1 MNSGNG
7 SKSTLPPSC
16 SIPPETLRKHI
27 ESMRYSLFV
36 GGKRIRPILCLAAAE
51 AVDNGETARQR
62 ALPVACA
69 LECIHTYSLIHDD
82 LPAMDDDDLRRG
94 KPTNHTIFGEAAA
107 ILAGDGLLTFAFDL
121 LSSPVTA
128 AIDDPARIRIIQTIA
143 RAAGSLGMVGGQS
156 LDMIYEG
163 KQVGY
168 EILRSIHR
176 SKTGA
181 LITASVDLRRLVAG
195 ASEEQEEALKT
206 YGDHIGLAF
215 QIVDDLLDVEATTE
229 QLGKPAGSDIKSDK
243 VTYPSLFGRE
253 TSRTMAREAVQEAV
267 AALAAFD
274 HQGRAARELSPITS
288 SNVKNNHAHCGFPDR
303 PDAVPCWTP
312 SILPVICA
320 SSACRNWNCSP
331 RNCEKPSLPP
341 WPRPAATLRPA
352 WAWSS

>member
-1 MNSGNG
+1 MEITTYLNEQRQRVEDRLAALMLEPVGDFAQ
-7 SKSTLPPSC
+7 
-16 SIPPETLRKHI
+16 HI

-51 AVDNGETARQR
+51 AVNNNEQTRQR

-121 LSSPVTA
+121 LSSPVSA
-128 AIDDPARIRIIQTIA
+128 ALADQVRLRIIQTVA

-156 LDMIYEG
+156 LDMIYAG

-168 EILRSIHR
+168 EVLRSIHR

-181 LITASVDLRRLVAG
+181 LITASVTCGALVAG
-195 ASEEQEEALKT
+195 ASDEQEAALKT

-253 TSRTMAREAVQEAV
+253 TSRTMAREAVQEAI

-274 HQGRAARELSPITS
+274 HQAEPLRALANYIVNR
-288 SNVKNNHAHCGFPDR
+288 K
-303 PDAVPCWTP
+303 
-312 SILPVICA
+312 
-320 SSACRNWNCSP
+320 
-331 RNCEKPSLPP
+331 K
-341 WPRPAATLRPA
+341 
-352 WAWSS
+352 

>member
-1 MNSGNG
+1 MEITTYLNEQRQRVEDRLAALMLEPAGAFAQ
-7 SKSTLPPSC
+7 
-16 SIPPETLRKHI
+16 HI

-51 AVDNGETARQR
+51 AVNNNEQTRQR
-62 ALPVACA
+62 TLPVACA

-121 LSSPVTA
+121 LSSPVSA
-128 AIDDPARIRIIQTIA
+128 ALADPVRLRLIQTVA

-156 LDMIYEG
+156 LDMIYAG

-181 LITASVDLRRLVAG
+181 LITASVTCGALVAG
-195 ASEEQEEALKT
+195 ASDEQEEALKT

-253 TSRTMAREAVQEAV
+253 TSRTMAREAVQEAI

-274 HQGRAARELSPITS
+274 HQAEPLRALANYIVNR
-288 SNVKNNHAHCGFPDR
+288 K
-303 PDAVPCWTP
+303 
-312 SILPVICA
+312 
-320 SSACRNWNCSP
+320 
-331 RNCEKPSLPP
+331 K
-341 WPRPAATLRPA
+341 
-352 WAWSS
+352 